1 MFVRI
6 GTLIVVVVG
15 SLDDPLGAAE
25 MDTVRLPISI
35 FALAESGVFCT
46 GQKGTMSYFSLFGSA
61 AYSAA
66 LGTSIFAVFANPINF
81 PPRDGVLEPRNAD
94 GRVVPRH

>member
-1 MFVRI
+1 M
-6 GTLIVVVVG
+6 T
-15 SLDDPLGAAE
+15 PLGAAE

-46 GQKGTMSYFSLFGSA
+46 SQKGTMSYFSLFGSA

-66 LGTSIFAVFANPINF
+66 LGTSIFAGFANPINF
-81 PPRDGVLEPRNAD
+81 PPEMGCFNPAMPMSALLFASEPSWTT
-94 GRVVPRH
+94 VTL